1 MIKLYEFEN
10 LMAKEPKFIY
20 NLILENFKHHA
31 IEQITD
37 NVRSNV
43 KQTTLCFYE
52 YLLNELY
59 TPLRQLKCCL
69 SVSKDDIK
77 SYAVKIEQ
85 VIKLVAEQQQYYRI
99 SFFLDTTRTNEQGLR
114 PTIEGIFNQSNQAKF
129 TYPSFNILI
138 IGPSDDE
145 AHIDHIWTALE
156 DLKEFNSMQAQADKI
171 YQDKL
176 ATLEHDSNQEKAR
189 LYDLFARF
197 YSGEENFDLLSLN
210 IDEKEQFENLMKQI
224 KAKTQENEKLK
235 NQLNREYQAF
245 VPMKFTFSKCN
256 TFISKENIED
266 NTNNFGVLMSN

>member
-1 MIKLYEFEN
+1 
-10 LMAKEPKFIY
+10 MAKEPKFIY

-85 VIKLVAEQQQYYRI
+85 VIKLVAERQQYYRI
-99 SFFLDTTRTNEQGLR
+99 SFFLDATRANEQGLR
-114 PTIEGIFNQSNQAKF
+114 PTIDGLFNQSNQAKF

-156 DLKEFNSMQAQADKI
+156 DLKEFNSMQAQANKI

-176 ATLEHDSNQEKAR
+176 ATLEHDSNQEKAK

-197 YSGEENFDLLSLN
+197 YSGEDHFDLLSLN
-210 IDEKEQFENLMKQI
+210 IDEKEQFENLMKKI